1 MENVMYHG
9 LFTLKLN
16 EFYNFQLDCNCIL
29 GIEDVLT
36 INQIIEHLAGKF
48 DNARIGN
55 ILG

>member
-36 INQIIEHLAGKF
+36 FNQIVENLAGKF